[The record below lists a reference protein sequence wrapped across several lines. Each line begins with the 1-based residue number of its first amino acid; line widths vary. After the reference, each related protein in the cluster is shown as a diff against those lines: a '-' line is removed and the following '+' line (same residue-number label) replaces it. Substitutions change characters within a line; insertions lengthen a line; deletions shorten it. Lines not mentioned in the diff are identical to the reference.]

1 MTYNNNTHTTI
12 NVTPIDASNQ
22 PEYVIY
28 YAKYTKATSN
38 LEVSDYVRNAN
49 KSNIF
54 FKGYTSNWNS
64 ELFKV
69 NEVLKTQPP
78 TYK

>member
-1 MTYNNNTHTTI
+1 M
-12 NVTPIDASNQ
+12 TPIDASNQ

-38 LEVSDYVRNAN
+38 LEVSDYVRIAN

-54 FKGYTSNWNS
+54 F
-64 ELFKV
+64 
-69 NEVLKTQPP
+69 
-78 TYK
+78 